1 MSEPVLTLGFSS
13 CPNDTFMFHA
23 LVHGRVPW
31 DGPRLVPVIEDI
43 EALNARACDPGAD
56 RLAITKLS
64 VGALPEVLEQY
75 AVLGAGAALGRGVGP
90 LVVRHAARRELASLA
105 DLHDCT
111 VAIPGLRTTAW
122 RLLQA
127 FAPASVRPLPM
138 RFDQVMVAVADGR
151 VDAGLVIHEGRFTFA
166 GYGLERIADLGEH
179 WEAATGLPVPLGVIA
194 AQRAIAPPLRAA
206 LQRALAASI
215 DAAFADPR
223 ASRAWVESLA
233 QELAPD
239 VIDRHIALY
248 VGDDSRALSANGRA
262 AIETLLQRLGAA
274 RAPW

>member
-1 MSEPVLTLGFSS
+1 M
-13 CPNDTFMFHA
+13 
-23 LVHGRVPW
+23 
-31 DGPRLVPVIEDI
+31 PRG
-43 EALNARACDPGAD
+43 ASWRAWRIC
-56 RLAITKLS
+56 
-64 VGALPEVLEQY
+64 
-75 AVLGAGAALGRGVGP
+75 
-90 LVVRHAARRELASLA
+90 
-105 DLHDCT
+105 
-111 VAIPGLRTTAW
+111 TTAPS
-122 RLLQA
+122 RSRGCA
-127 FAPASVRPLPM
+127 RPRGGCCRRSRPPACGRCRCGSTRSWSRSPT
-138 RFDQVMVAVADGR
+138 GR